1 MRLSDNFI
9 PIKTHIFWK
18 KRPEA
23 LLNLTK
29 RDKKLEIRVALLVIP
44 SNLEKE
50 KNLASEK
57 PNLHFY
63 RVIMLRFEYVHYI
76 IQEYMHNFAY
86 LTLDQNIT
94 LFEVDLNFDLF

>member
-1 MRLSDNFI
+1 MI
-9 PIKTHIFWK
+9 PTKTHIFWK

-23 LLNLTK
+23 LLILTK
-29 RDKKLEIRVALLVIP
+29 RYKRLEIWVVQLVIP
-44 SNLEKE
+44 GNLEKE

-63 RVIMLRFEYVHYI
+63 RVTRLRFEYFHYL
-76 IQEYMHNFAY
+76 IQECMHNFAY